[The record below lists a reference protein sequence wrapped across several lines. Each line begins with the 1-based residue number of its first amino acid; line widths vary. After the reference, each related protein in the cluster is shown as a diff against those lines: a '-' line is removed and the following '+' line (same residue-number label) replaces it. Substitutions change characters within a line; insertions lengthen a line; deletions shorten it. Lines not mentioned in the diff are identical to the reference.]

1 MEHWTDQDILIRRTD
16 LSLHRYSDANSTED
30 AETSPLQRPDARGH
44 LVFGGPLDVIDDE
57 NLHGSS
63 FCFEF
68 QTKLFLH
75 GGK

>member
-1 MEHWTDQDILIRRTD
+1 MEHRTYQDIPIRRAD
-16 LSLHRYSDANSTED
+16 LPLHRYSDANSTED
-30 AETSPLQRPDARGH
+30 AETPPLQRPDARGH
-44 LVFGGPLDVIDDE
+44 LVFGGSLDVIDDE
-57 NLHGSS
+57 NLHWSS